1 MQRNVYKLQTIRI
14 IVFTIDLKMREEI
27 YKSLIKNKNNK
38 RSYIREVAKYFY
50 QMGDLKLLHDNIIL

>member
-27 YKSLIKNKNNK
+27 YKSLIKNENNK

-50 QMGDLKLLHDNIIL
+50 QMGDLKFLHDNIIL